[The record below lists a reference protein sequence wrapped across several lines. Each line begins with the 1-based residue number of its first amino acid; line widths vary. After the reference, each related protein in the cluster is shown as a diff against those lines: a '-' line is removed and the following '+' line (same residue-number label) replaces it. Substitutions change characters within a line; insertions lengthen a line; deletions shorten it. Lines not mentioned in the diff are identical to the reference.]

1 MIAAWVFKGHARTV
15 RADGGSKM
23 KRSLLTMGLLAS
35 LGCGGLEPDDGASPA
50 GAASELT
57 APSEEGATP
66 RVARFAALPATSLV
80 GGSIKPTAWPTQPP
94 TTLDVEQGALKGR
107 FDPVM
112 VRNVEASRL
121 RARLEGG
128 AR

>member
-1 MIAAWVFKGHARTV
+1 
-15 RADGGSKM
+15 M

-35 LGCGGLEPDDGASPA
+35 LGCGGLEPDEGASPA
-50 GAASELT
+50 SAASELNT
-57 APSEEGATP
+57 APEAEGAAP
-66 RVARFAALPATSLV
+66 RVHRFAVLPATSLA
-80 GGSIKPTAWPTQPP
+80 GGIKPTAWPAQPP
-94 TTLDVEQGALKGR
+94 STLDVEQSVVKGH

-112 VRNVEASRL
+112 VRDVEASRL

>member
-1 MIAAWVFKGHARTV
+1 
-15 RADGGSKM
+15 M

-35 LGCGGLEPDDGASPA
+35 LGCGGLEPDDGAPPA

-57 APSEEGATP
+57 APSEEAATP
-66 RVARFAALPATSLV
+66 RVARFATLGATSLA
-80 GGSIKPTAWPTQPP
+80 GGIVKPTAWPTQPA
-94 TTLDVEQGALKGR
+94 TTLGVEQGGVKGR
-107 FDPVM
+107 FDPAM
-112 VRNVEASRL
+112 VRDVEAARL